1 MYFRNKRRQNIGI
14 VKMFFFGFDIVYI
27 GQPKVTM
34 DPRPVA
40 CDNISDSISPE
51 SDNFPPKSDYLPS
64 IS

>member
-34 DPRPVA
+34 DPQK
-40 CDNISDSISPE
+40 CSL
-51 SDNFPPKSDYLPS
+51 FPQEVMIHPQLVKTQCQ
-64 IS
+64 I